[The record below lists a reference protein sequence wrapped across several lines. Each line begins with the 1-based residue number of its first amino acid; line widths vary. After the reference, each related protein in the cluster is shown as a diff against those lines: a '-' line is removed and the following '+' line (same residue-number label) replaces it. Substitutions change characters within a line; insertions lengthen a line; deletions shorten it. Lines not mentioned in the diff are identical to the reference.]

1 MKITILTMFPQLFD
15 GFLQSPVVQRAIRRE
30 SLELAIVDIK
40 EFAPGSFRHIDDS
53 PFGGGAGMVMRC
65 QPVLDALRHVR
76 GEGGPQREGGP
87 KGEGGPQAVTVALS
101 PAGTVFN
108 QKTARRY
115 KDLDHLILI
124 CGHYEG
130 MDERIYRHVDEELS
144 IGDYILTG
152 GEIAAMAVADAV
164 IRLLPGA
171 LRDKSTEEES
181 FENGL
186 LEYPQYTQPAV
197 FEGEAVPE
205 VLLSGNHE
213 KIRRWRLKESLR
225 RTLERRPDLLAG
237 RILTE
242 EEEEILRELRS
253 EGALG
258 KDDHKWHSR

>member
-30 SLELAIVDIK
+30 SLELAITDIK

-76 GEGGPQREGGP
+76 GEGGAQGEGGP
-87 KGEGGPQAVTVALS
+87 KGEGGPQGEGEPQAVTVALS
-101 PAGTVFN
+101 PAGTVFC

-242 EEEEILRELRS
+242 EEEKILRELRN
-253 EGALG
+253 GR
-258 KDDHKWHSR
+258 DH